1 MKKQLFFLVF
11 PLFLPILLRG
21 QTSVAFTRVY
31 DIVQTK
37 CAASCHS
44 NATKSGGLDLEG
56 SGTDKPSAVYIN
68 LVNAAPTN
76 AAATA
81 KGYKRVYPGRVD
93 LSFLF
98 HKTNGD
104 FDTYYAALGTGEGAA
119 MPKSGTAL
127 TKVEKEIIRQ
137 WILYGATKTVTIPE
151 GRIKAYY
158 DTVGKALAAF
168 ATPPAPPSA
177 SEGFQIKMG
186 PFFLAPNGQVGK
198 ELEYY
203 QKWELNMATDME
215 VNRIDHIIGTSS
227 HHFLIYNFNK
237 PTDANNI
244 PAGLRLNANHS
255 NINLVSAVQERLD
268 LKLPARTAFRWEKN
282 RILDLNSHYI
292 NYSAAHVYK
301 AEAFLNIYTQP
312 IGTAKQEMKT
322 MLVPNTFIYI
332 PNNNATT
339 TFRQPVVNAALGKVF
354 MWALVGHTHKYGT
367 GFKISRL
374 NADKATDGEQLYDGS
389 CPGGIPGCPAPNFD
403 YQHIPM
409 RYFQPLN
416 PVVMSNGISHE
427 ASWRNNGANPV
438 LFGATSDDEMQV
450 MIAMFTSDTTGLLG
464 NATKEIKE
472 IEDVSVYPNPVKDKM
487 TFKLPPSVMRSKFTL
502 FDILGRVVQQ
512 EPLIVGQIFD
522 MDRNGLQSGVYV
534 YKIEDQDGRQ
544 KIGKVLLE

>member
-1 MKKQLFFLVF
+1 MKKTVLFLAFTS
-11 PLFLPILLRG
+11 FLPILLRG
-21 QTSVAFTRVY
+21 QSTVAFPKVY
-31 DIVQTK
+31 SIFQTK
-37 CAASCHS
+37 CAGSCHS
-44 NATKSGGLDLEG
+44 NATQSGGLDLEG
-56 SGTDKPSAVYIN
+56 SGTDKSGSVFTN
-68 LVNAAPTN
+68 LINAAPTN
-76 AAATA
+76 AAALA

-104 FDTYYAALGTGEGAA
+104 FDTYYPTLTASEGSA

-137 WILYGATKTVTIPE
+137 WILYGATKTAIVPE
-151 GRIKAYY
+151 ERIRAYY

-168 ATPPAPPSA
+168 ATPPAAPTA

-215 VNRIDHIIGTSS
+215 VNRIDHIISGSS

-237 PTDANNI
+237 PTDATSI
-244 PAGLRLNANHS
+244 PAGLRLNANHN

-282 RILDLNSHYI
+282 RVLDLNSHYI
-292 NYSAAHVYK
+292 NYSSAQVFK

-322 MLVPNTFIYI
+322 TLVPNAFIFI
-332 PNNNATT
+332 PNNNQTVSFRQAYTT
-339 TFRQPVVNAALGKVF
+339 TTLGKVF
-354 MWALVGHTHKYGT
+354 MWTLVGHTHKYGT
-367 GFKISRL
+367 GYKINRM
-374 NADKATDGEQLYDGS
+374 NTDKTDGELLYDGS

-416 PVVMSNGISHE
+416 PVQIS
-427 ASWRNNGANPV
+427 GAGLSHTATWKNDGTV
-438 LFGATSDDEMQV
+438 GVSFGATSDDEMQV
-450 MIAMFTSDTTGLLG
+450 MIAMYTTDTVGLTG
-464 NATKEIKE
+464 TTERPQ
-472 IEDVSVYPNPVKDKM
+472 IENVQVFPNPIKDKM
-487 TFKLPPSVMRSKFTL
+487 TFKMPPSVSRARFTL
-502 FDILGRVVQQ
+502 FDILGRVVQS
-512 EPLIVGQIFD
+512 ESQISTQTFD
-522 MDRNGLQSGVYV
+522 IQRGILQSGVYL
-534 YKIEDQDGRQ
+534 YRIEDQDGRV
-544 KIGKVLLE
+544 KMGKVLLE